1 MSRQPRS
8 ALRGSES
15 PRCPASGGESPGP
28 ILAFFDL
35 ELPDPTKAPAL
46 QVRHGLAKRRR
57 GQNSKSSV
65 APSAPLPLGSPAPT
79 IPRKPTS
86 LPPIT
91 PTELTPSLR
100 SGDRADALATLG
112 CPAAPA
118 ARPPGRPWVG
128 VGKGSRGP
136 WRLREEGSGRGGN
149 THARRWC
156 RADSRGI
163 FLRIIAPPPTR
174 PAPLPS
180 PPISPPTSTTIPT
193 DNLPSNRLPPIIPTS
208 AAPHTWHSRS
218 KASRAPG
225 RQAVRAPRFSAV
237 RAWLE
242 PECTDSPS
250 RGVPLIRGSPAVRAR
265 FQIRG
270 RPDAIATART

>member
-1 MSRQPRS
+1 MPGVGRGITRAHPRL
-8 ALRGSES
+8 LR
-15 PRCPASGGESPGP
+15 PRAARPHESPGP
-28 ILAFFDL
+28 
-35 ELPDPTKAPAL
+35 
-46 QVRHGLAKRRR
+46 
-57 GQNSKSSV
+57 
-65 APSAPLPLGSPAPT
+65 PSAARPSQTTQGAEFEIVSGAIGTAAAWLAGAHDSAETHEPAADHA
-79 IPRKPTS
+79 
-86 LPPIT
+86 
-91 PTELTPSLR
+91 
-100 SGDRADALATLG
+100 DRADALATLG

-149 THARRWC
+149 THARRCC

-218 KASRAPG
+218 KASRATG